1 MSVRREKKS
10 RSLRGWRTHSWGRV
24 GQHRRSGRKGGRG
37 KAGLH
42 KHKWSWV
49 VKYQPDYFGKRGFTR
64 HPSITPIPKT
74 INVGEVNER
83 VKEWL
88 AEGKVTK
95 EGNAYLVDL
104 PSLGYSKLL
113 GRGEVTLPLIIK
125 VLSATKSAISKVE
138 EAGGKVEVVGGSR

>member
-10 RSLRGWRTHSWGRV
+10 KSLRGWRTHSWGRV

-37 KAGLH
+37 RAGLH

-49 VKYQPDYFGKRGFTR
+49 VKYAPDYFGKHGFTR

-74 INVGEVNER
+74 INVGEIMER
-83 VKEWL
+83 LEEW
-88 AEGKVTK
+88 AAAGKVSK
-95 EGNAYLVDL
+95 KGDKYLIDL

-113 GRGEVTLPLIIK
+113 GRGEIEVPVI
-125 VLSATKSAISKVE
+125 VRAFSASESAVSKIE
-138 EAGGKVEVVGGSR
+138 KAGGKVELIGGG